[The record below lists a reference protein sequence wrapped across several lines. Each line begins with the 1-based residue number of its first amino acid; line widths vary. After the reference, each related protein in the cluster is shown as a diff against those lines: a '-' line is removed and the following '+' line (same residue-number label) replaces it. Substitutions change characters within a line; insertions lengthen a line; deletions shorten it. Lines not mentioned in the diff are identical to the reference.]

1 MADSGFT
8 ACLTKPARK
17 AELLRSLGACMETP
31 GVTIDAL
38 GQVATVVGR
47 VPSHGEANQSTIEF
61 RRKPFRILLAE
72 DNITNQ
78 QVAAALLKKLG
89 LRADTVANGLEVLH
103 ALATLPYDL
112 VLMDVQ
118 MPEMDG
124 LEATRIVRGY
134 ELAVSRGQA
143 PQEGA
148 SAFTLHPSSHSP
160 LPIIAMTAYAI
171 AGDRERCLAAGMDG
185 YVAKPVTLPLLAQ
198 VLEPWLA
205 AERGPS

>member
-1 MADSGFT
+1 MADGGFT

-17 AELLRSLGACMETP
+17 AELLRSLTQPSASP
-31 GVTIDAL
+31 GDA
-38 GQVATVVGR
+38 VGR
-47 VPSHGEANQSTIEF
+47 VPSVVSRVPSPGEANQAATEF

-78 QVAAALLKKLG
+78 RVAAALLKKLG

-124 LEATRIVRGY
+124 LEATRIVRRY
-134 ELAVSRGQA
+134 ELAVSSGQA
-143 PQEGA
+143 TPAGA
-148 SAFTLHPSSHSP
+148 SAFTLHPSSRSP
-160 LPIIAMTAYAI
+160 LPIIAMTAYAV
-171 AGDRERCLAAGMDG
+171 AGDRETCLAAGMDG

-205 AERGPS
+205 AEREPS